1 MLTEFCKLRLFDPET
16 IMTDFEQAIMN
27 AFRSLFPSVSQS
39 GCFYHFSQWIYRQVQ
54 QRGLQNDY
62 VAEDFFTFIRM
73 LAAIAFI
80 PITNAVETFD
90 TVVDAGYPDRTEP
103 VVNYSKDNFIG
114 RPDRRGNRRNP
125 AFPLTLWNVYQRVF
139 ESLPRTN
146 NSVGGWHCGFLT
158 MLTSCSTNWYGK
170 TNYTDLLL
178 LNCWLDK
185 YIQLNMCTALQMRE
199 NVNVVADYNNSTFAD
214 FWKALH
220 ITYSC
225 NELSTVLL

>member
-1 MLTEFCKLRLFDPET
+1 
-16 IMTDFEQAIMN
+16 
-27 AFRSLFPSVSQS
+27 
-39 GCFYHFSQWIYRQVQ
+39 
-54 QRGLQNDY
+54 
-62 VAEDFFTFIRM
+62 M

-158 MLTSCSTNWYGK
+158 MLTSCSTN
-170 TNYTDLLL
+170 
-178 LNCWLDK
+178 
-185 YIQLNMCTALQMRE
+185 
-199 NVNVVADYNNSTFAD
+199 
-214 FWKALH
+214 
-220 ITYSC
+220 
-225 NELSTVLL
+225 